1 MPPSREMAFSWS
13 VCVERSN
20 LQMGMLFLG
29 VCDLTATCGWGLCPF
44 DGKLHRISRSGTSGA
59 VNYLEPPPTTRTGA
73 SYPDGHRT
81 RVLGTSASH
90 NLVRPTTWSSLGCGD
105 GTILECTVDSGGRMS
120 FCIDDFGPFIVPDFA
135 FPPDVPLRKWCF
147 VPDKRDVVVEV
158 VANADTFA

>member
-1 MPPSREMAFSWS
+1 MPPSRKMAFSWS

-90 NLVRPTTWSSLGCGD
+90 GTHNLVEPWVRRRHNPRMYGRLWRPHEFLH
-105 GTILECTVDSGGRMS
+105 R
-120 FCIDDFGPFIVPDFA
+120 
-135 FPPDVPLRKWCF
+135 
-147 VPDKRDVVVEV
+147 
-158 VANADTFA
+158 